1 MVLTE
6 AETWGDDEMAAEGK
20 LQSERRKNGV
30 RMQESL
36 YSEFDGE
43 GLGLELGE
51 EAMLDS
57 DAWLLTL

>member
-1 MVLTE
+1 
-6 AETWGDDEMAAEGK
+6 MAAEGK

-57 DAWLLTL
+57 DA